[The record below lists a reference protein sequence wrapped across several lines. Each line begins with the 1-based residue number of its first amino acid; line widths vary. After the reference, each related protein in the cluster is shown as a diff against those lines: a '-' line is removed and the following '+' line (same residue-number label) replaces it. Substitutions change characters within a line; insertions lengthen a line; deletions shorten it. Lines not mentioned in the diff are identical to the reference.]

1 MTTLRPVRG
10 TRDLLPDDAVRA
22 RHVIE
27 TGRIIADCYG
37 YDEVATPIFEATEV
51 FSRTLGETSDI
62 VSKEMYTFQDK
73 GGGSLTLRPEG
84 TAGIARALIS
94 GGLGQHLPLKFF
106 YSGPMFRYE
115 RPQKGRLRQF
125 HQIGAEL
132 LGVAEPIGDVE
143 VIALGSAILEALDV
157 RRSTTLELNTLG
169 NASSRAAYRAKLVE
183 YFSDHENRLS
193 HDSRRRLTQ
202 NPLRILDSKDEKD
215 RTIVA
220 GAPDLDD
227 SLDNESREFFDAVQS
242 GLQDLGIVFNRNP
255 RLVRGLDYYCHTAF
269 EFITDALGAQ
279 GAVLAGGRYDGL
291 VAAMGGPPTPGVGW
305 ASGIERLSMLV
316 EAVPPRRAP
325 VAIVPIGE
333 QAETVGMQMAD
344 RLRKAGFRI
353 EIGYRGRIRQR
364 MKRANDIGAS
374 AAILI
379 GDDELEENS
388 ATVRDLQSGEQTSVP
403 LNELETFLRKYG

>member
-10 TRDLLPDDAVRA
+10 TRDLLPDDALRA

-62 VSKEMYTFQDK
+62 VSKEMYTFEDK

-157 RRSTTLELNTLG
+157 RQSTTLELNTLG
-169 NASSRAAYRAKLVE
+169 NASSRAAYRAELVE

-193 HDSRRRLTQ
+193 DDSRRRLTQ
-202 NPLRILDSKDEKD
+202 NPLRILDSKDMKD
-215 RTIVA
+215 RAIVA

-269 EFITDALGAQ
+269 EFTTDALGAQ

-316 EAVPPRRAP
+316 EAVPRRRAP

-333 QAETVGMQMAD
+333 QAENVGMRMAD

-353 EIGYRGRIRQR
+353 EIGYRGRTRQR

-379 GDDELEENS
+379 GDDELEKNS